1 LEAGRPSSLTNL
13 AEHMDSQQ
21 SAVGGL
27 AQHTSEEKRP
37 QKFGTSPKQ
46 NSKNKKKVQK
56 TPSEQKK
63 NVQQKIRFLSVLF
76 LEFSNAVL
84 IRVVGHNGRM

>member
-1 LEAGRPSSLTNL
+1 
-13 AEHMDSQQ
+13 MDSQH

-27 AQHTSEEKRP
+27 AQHTAEEKRP

-46 NSKNKKKVQK
+46 NSKNKKSPKN
-56 TPSEQKK
+56 TFGTKK
-63 NVQQKIRFLSVLF
+63 LNAQQKIRFLSVLF